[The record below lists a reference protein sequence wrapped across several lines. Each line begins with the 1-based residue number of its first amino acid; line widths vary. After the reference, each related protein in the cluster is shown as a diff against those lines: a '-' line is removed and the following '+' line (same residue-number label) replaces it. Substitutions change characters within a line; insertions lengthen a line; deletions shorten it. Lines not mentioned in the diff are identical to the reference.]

1 MFLFHDR
8 VDNSEKVM
16 GRFKSLVPIAVN
28 SVMQSYFGFPA
39 FLMFLPPHCYLEI
52 DCMHTY
58 LRLELCFRE
67 TQVKEESKFFF

>member
-28 SVMQSYFGFPA
+28 SVMQSSFGFPA
-39 FLMFLPPHCYLEI
+39 FLMFLAPHCYLDI
-52 DCMHTY
+52 AYVHTY
-58 LRLELCFRE
+58 LCLELCFPE
-67 TQVKEESKFFF
+67 TQAKGESKFFL